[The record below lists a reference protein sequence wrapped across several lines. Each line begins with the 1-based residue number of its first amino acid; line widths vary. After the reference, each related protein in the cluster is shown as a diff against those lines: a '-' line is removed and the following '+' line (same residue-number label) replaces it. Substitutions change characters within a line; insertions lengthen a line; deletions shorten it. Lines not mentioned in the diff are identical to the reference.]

1 MPMWVG
7 DFDAA
12 CLVGGVHPIDFGTA
26 AKRQAGGGLFRCDF
40 VVWQI
45 LQFSM
50 CALDQQ
56 MNSAGGDAG
65 RYG

>member
-1 MPMWVG
+1 MHMLVG
-7 DFDAA
+7 DFSVPRAI
-12 CLVGGVHPIDFGTA
+12 GGVHPIDFPTA

-56 MNSAGGDAG
+56 MSSAGGDAG

>member
-1 MPMWVG
+1 MFILVS
-7 DFDAA
+7 DFDVAR
-12 CLVGGVHPIDFGTA
+12 CVGSVHPIDFRTA
-26 AKRQAGGGLFRCDF
+26 AKRQADGGLFRGDF
-40 VVWQI
+40 VVWQM

-56 MNSAGGDAG
+56 MSSSGGDAG